1 MKILV
6 TDASIF
12 IDLYD
17 CDAYDSFF
25 KLPYEIITT
34 YQVWHELDP
43 EQHRVLNKWVESE
56 KLTILKIEEDFV
68 AKTAGKGLSKSL
80 SVADLSV
87 WFACDSKG
95 DILLTS
101 DGTLRKMARRHG
113 MDTHGLLWIFKEFV
127 DHKTLTAAMAV
138 DKLEIVFNQN
148 IYYRSDQKLI
158 KAFEE
163 MKRQLKSGN

>member
-12 IDLYD
+12 IDLLE
-17 CDAYDSFF
+17 CDACNPFF
-25 KLPYEIITT
+25 QLPYEVVTT
-34 YQVWHELDP
+34 YQIWREL
-43 EQHRVLNKWVESE
+43 EEEHQTILNKWVKSDE
-56 KLTILKIEEDFV
+56 LTIIKIEEDFV
-68 AKTAGKGLSKSL
+68 AKTADKGLSESL

-87 WFACDSKG
+87 WFLTDIKKA
-95 DILLTS
+95 ILLTS

-113 MDTHGLLWIFKEFV
+113 LTTHGLLWIFQECV
-127 DHKTLTAAMAV
+127 NHNSLPADLAIS
-138 DKLEIVFNQN
+138 KLETVFNQN

-163 MKRQLKSGN
+163 MKKWSLFL